1 MRELRSKEDVG
12 LRERERGRVQDI
24 PSLSESS
31 LIDPHLGGEP
41 YTVRHTG
48 DLDYLVTLLEH
59 HSNRIRA
66 HRIAL

>member
-1 MRELRSKEDVG
+1 MREP
-12 LRERERGRVQDI
+12 ERGRVEEI
-24 PSLSESS
+24 PSRSRVVSDRSS
-31 LIDPHLGGEP
+31 FRREP

-48 DLDYLVTLLEH
+48 DLDYLVTLLEQ